1 MIKSLRRRGGGTV
14 LKNAK
19 SLGEVIRLGA
29 LKVNL

>member
-1 MIKSLRRRGGGTV
+1 MIKSLKQGGAV

>member
-1 MIKSLRRRGGGTV
+1 MIKSLRRGKKTV
-14 LKNAK
+14 LKNVE